1 MFARERLA
9 EKIGLPEARIQVKNI
24 KTVPGASFL
33 TNIER
38 VDDIIIMF
46 LISLN
51 KSAAPCPWNTNK
63 MTHGCFKGVSN

>member
-1 MFARERLA
+1 ML
-9 EKIGLPEARIQVKNI
+9 LSN
-24 KTVPGASFL
+24 SMC
-33 TNIER
+33 

-51 KSAAPCPWNTNK
+51 KLAAPRPWNTNK